1 MYFPAA
7 FRLGDLAGEK
17 MGLLFPCWGGG
28 SLRRQRSHEHSHDQ
42 LWSSQKL
49 VAKTRT
55 SAAVKL
61 LSLPTQHTGPSQPR
75 TKCKAGLHFKA
86 DRLRSQSLEP
96 RSTVTQ
102 ANPPRSKAS
111 VHLAGYSTRQMYSLG
126 ALNYNSYTRL
136 SAFT

>member
-7 FRLGDLAGEK
+7 FRLRDLAGEK

-28 SLRRQRSHEHSHDQ
+28 SLRRQRSREHSHDQ

-55 SAAVKL
+55 SAVKL
-61 LSLPTQHTGPSQPR
+61 RSLPTQHTGPSQPR

-86 DRLRSQSLEP
+86 DRLRSQSLGP